1 MGRRQLSGIV
11 IVLRDRYSVLKY
23 LVPFLSQ
30 ASVHRAE
37 LLLDPLYALLL
48 FSGLDTQSHFSARLV
63 CIGQSC
69 CWTTHSLRFVACWI
83 KTCQVNAGRY
93 SATFP
98 LSLVIV

>member
-37 LLLDPLYALLL
+37 VVLDPLYALL
-48 FSGLDTQSHFSARLV
+48 
-63 CIGQSC
+63 
-69 CWTTHSLRFVACWI
+69 
-83 KTCQVNAGRY
+83 
-93 SATFP
+93 
-98 LSLVIV
+98 